1 MTTRKVATVFG
12 GAGFIGRYVV
22 KRLAQRGVVVRI
34 GSRDPDKALFLKP
47 MGAVG
52 QIVPLYAPL
61 DDEKSVARAV
71 EGADMVVNLVGLL
84 AERRAGDF
92 ARAHAEGAERVATLA
107 RAAGVRG
114 LVHVSAIGADPASR
128 SRYAATKG
136 EGEARVRAAFPTAT
150 ILRPSVVF
158 GPEDEFFNRL
168 GRIAQLSPVMP
179 VIAGETRM
187 QPVYVGDVAD
197 AIMVALENPDAAG
210 GIYEL
215 GGPRVWQFRELVAY
229 VLKATGRRRKLV
241 SLPMALVAL
250 GAALAEHLPG
260 KPLTRDQLLL
270 LARDNVVA
278 PGAPDLA
285 TLGITPTPV
294 ELVVPEY
301 VRLYRRGGGHIML
314 ASV

>member
-61 DDEKSVARAV
+61 NDEKSVARAV
-71 EGADMVVNLVGLL
+71 EGADMVINLVGLL
-84 AERRAGDF
+84 TERRPGDF

-114 LVHVSAIGADPASR
+114 LVHVSAIGADPASP

-136 EGEARVRAAFPTAT
+136 EGEARLRAAFPTAT

-168 GRIAQLSPVMP
+168 GRIALLSPIMP
-179 VIAGETRM
+179 VIAGGTRM

-215 GGPRVWQFRELVAY
+215 GGPRVWQFREIVEY
-229 VLKATGRRRKLV
+229 VVKVTGRRRKLIA
-241 SLPMALVAL
+241 LPMALVAL

-301 VRLYRRGGGHIML
+301 LRLYRRGGGHMML
-314 ASV
+314 VSV

>member
-1 MTTRKVATVFG
+1 MTTRKIVTVFG

-22 KRLAQRGVVVRI
+22 KRLARRGIIVRVA
-34 GSRDPDKALFLKP
+34 SRDPEAALFLKP

-61 DDEKSVARAV
+61 GDEKAVARAV
-71 EGADMVVNLVGLL
+71 ECADMVVNLVGLL
-84 AERRAGDF
+84 AERRPGDF
-92 ARAHAEGAERVATLA
+92 TRVHAEGAERVGKLA
-107 RAAGVRG
+107 AAAGVRG
-114 LVHVSAIGADPASR
+114 LVHVSAIGADPASP

-136 EGEARVRAAFPTAT
+136 EGEARLRAAFPTAT

-158 GPEDEFFNRL
+158 GPEDDFFNRF
-168 GRIAQLSPVMP
+168 GRIAQLSPIMP

-197 AIMVALENPDAAG
+197 AIMVALENPASSG

-215 GGPRVWQFRELVAY
+215 GGPRVWRFRDILAY
-229 VLKATGRRRKLV
+229 ILHATGRRRPMITIPMGLV
-241 SLPMALVAL
+241 TL
-250 GAALAEHLPG
+250 GAAFAEHLPG

-270 LARDNVVA
+270 LAHDNIVT

-285 TLGITPTPV
+285 ALGIAPTPV

-301 VRLYRRGGGHIML
+301 LRLYRRGGGTAAM
-314 ASV
+314 ARA